1 MQTGRPEKAV
11 SLVVQFSETEWDL
24 LIEKVGDH
32 QPGAE
37 AQFIH
42 DTVVNRLKRKPRIKE
57 DVQT

>member
-1 MQTGRPEKAV
+1 MQTGRPEKAT
-11 SLVVQFSETEWDL
+11 SLVVQFSEEEWGM

-42 DTVVNRLKRKPRIKE
+42 DTVMNRLNRKPREKK
-57 DVQT
+57 DVQ